1 MKECRRRV
9 IRGMRS
15 RERREGDRVKK
26 GQRKV
31 LEGGRYEERVSGRRD
46 RKGKRGGLAHMRR

>member
-1 MKECRRRV
+1 
-9 IRGMRS
+9 MRS

-46 RKGKRGGLAHMRR
+46 KKGKRGGLAKMRR

>member
-1 MKECRRRV
+1 
-9 IRGMRS
+9 MRS